1 MNGSKKKADR
11 RRQILLWTFV
21 ALIMIFCL
29 FPFYW
34 LINTSLKTGQDL
46 SSADLFPP
54 SPSFENYTSIFD
66 DSNFTTALRNSVI
79 VAGVTTVLALV
90 IGSFA
95 GYALARL
102 RFRFK
107 FVLLAIILSV
117 TTFPPIA
124 IAAPLFKFWDDL
136 AIYDTLY

>member
-1 MNGSKKKADR
+1 MGVVAVERARAVPRAGERVR
-11 RRQILLWTFV
+11 RHRRGILLWIAV
-21 ALIMIFCL
+21 VLILVFCL

-34 LINTSLKTGQDL
+34 LINTSLKTGPDL

-54 SPSFENYTSIFD
+54 NPTFDNYSSIFD
-66 DSNFTTALRNSVI
+66 DSDFTTALRNSVI
-79 VAGVTTVLALV
+79 VAGSTTVLALL

-107 FVLLAIILSV
+107 FAL
-117 TTFPPIA
+117 
-124 IAAPLFKFWDDL
+124 
-136 AIYDTLY
+136 